1 MERDES
7 RRRVLS
13 DFARP
18 SALAPFRIRN
28 YRFQWPADLLTSWA
42 FEMEMIILGWYVLV
56 ETGSVLLLTVFA
68 SLGYIGTL
76 VAPMF
81 GVVGD
86 RIGHRD
92 LLAMMRACYAVL
104 ATVLMT
110 LALSGH
116 LSPLFVF
123 IVAALMG
130 VVRPSDLGVR
140 GALVATI
147 MPRDQLIGAISIS
160 RTTMDTARIAGALS
174 GAGLFAALGMGPAYV
189 AIVCLYLIATVLTL
203 CVVVSAKPHPTGDTE
218 GEVLRP
224 SPLRDLMEGVA
235 YCWTTPR
242 MRAALWVAFLAN
254 LTAYPLTN
262 GLLPYV
268 AKTIYG
274 TNQTGLG
281 YLSASFAIGSLAGS
295 IVLSLIH
302 GIRVAR
308 LMIAATV
315 LWYATLLLF
324 VQMQTVPTAIVC
336 LVIAGFSQSLAMI
349 SIAVILMRTAA
360 ENFRGRVMGVRMM
373 VIYGLP
379 FGLLAAGSLIDEIGF
394 AATGTLYAAVGLAL
408 MLAIMLHWRADL
420 WPVHAPANAR

>member
-1 MERDES
+1 M
-7 RRRVLS
+7 S

-92 LLAMMRACYAVL
+92 LLAMMRASYAVL

-110 LALSGH
+110 LALTGH

-218 GEVLRP
+218 GEALRP

-308 LMIAATV
+308 LMIASTV

-420 WPVHAPANAR
+420 WPAHAPANAR

>member
-1 MERDES
+1 
-7 RRRVLS
+7 
-13 DFARP
+13 
-18 SALAPFRIRN
+18 
-28 YRFQWPADLLTSWA
+28 
-42 FEMEMIILGWYVLV
+42 MEMIILGWYVLV

-92 LLAMMRACYAVL
+92 LLVMMRASYAVL

-116 LSPLFVF
+116 LSPPFVF
-123 IVAALMG
+123 VVAALMG

-160 RTTMDTARIAGALS
+160 RTTMDTARITGALS
-174 GAGLFAALGMGPAYV
+174 GAGLFAALGMGSAYV
-189 AIVCLYLIATVLTL
+189 AIVCLYIIATTLTL
-203 CVVVSAKPHPTGDTE
+203 CVVAPASAHPVGDLE
-218 GEVLRP
+218 SEALRT
-224 SPLRDLMEGVA
+224 PLRDLKEGVA

-268 AKTIYG
+268 AKAIYG

-295 IVLSLIH
+295 ILLSLVG

-308 LMIAATV
+308 LMIASTV

-324 VQMQTVPTAIVC
+324 VQMQTVPSAIAC
-336 LVIAGFSQSLAMI
+336 LVVAGFSQSLAMI

-379 FGLLAAGSLIDEIGF
+379 FGLLAAGSLIDAIGF
-394 AATGTLYAAVGLAL
+394 AATGTLYAAAGLAL
-408 MLAIMLHWRADL
+408 ILAIVLHWRADL
-420 WPVHAPANAR
+420 WPAHAPANAR